1 MVTQGRLRDPSMSL
15 RTDPRTHPKLIP
27 ALEPFNMDANVPP
40 APPAT
45 TLAEVHD
52 FMRTV
57 NDGIETFYSL
67 IPTDRPTDSSLPEVV
82 YRPMECVGQDGN
94 TIKLYVYRPAES
106 EGSDKQAL
114 PCVVYIHG
122 GGMVFSPTVNKNY
135 IAWAKSLAAT
145 GMIAI
150 CVDFRNAWNK
160 EGGWN
165 HFPDGLNDCAAAV
178 RWINDNRK
186 RLGISKIILQ
196 GESGGGNLSIATALK
211 ANREGW
217 IDAVDGVYAISPYV
231 SGAPAWEEDRV
242 LKEFPSLVE
251 NNGYILDRST
261 MALYIKAY
269 DPEGKNA
276 TNPLAWPYHAEE
288 KDLKGLP
295 PFTITVDELDPLR
308 DEGMAFWRK
317 LVKAGV
323 RAVGKMNL
331 GLGHANAPT
340 FRVDLSAEYDA
351 VVGDIKRFSET
362 L

>member
-1 MVTQGRLRDPSMSL
+1 MSL
-15 RTDPRTHPKLIP
+15 KTDPRTHPKLIP
-27 ALEPFNMDANVPP
+27 ALEPSNMDANVPL
-40 APPAT
+40 APLQQSA
-45 TLAEVHD
+45 TLAEIHD
-52 FMRTV
+52 FIRTV
-57 NDGIETFYSL
+57 NDGIQTWYSL

-82 YRPMECVGQDGN
+82 YHPVGCIGPDGN
-94 TIKLYVYRPAES
+94 VISLYVYRPAGS
-106 EGSDKQAL
+106 EGSGKQAL

-135 IAWAKSLAAT
+135 AAWAKSLAAT
-145 GMIAI
+145 GMIVT
-150 CVDFRNAWNK
+150 CVDFRNAWK
-160 EGGWN
+160 DGGWN

-178 RWINDNRK
+178 KWINDNRK
-186 RLGISKIILQ
+186 QLGISKIILQ
-196 GESGGGNLSIATALK
+196 GESGGGNLSIATAMK

-217 IDAVDGVYAISPYV
+217 IDAIDGVYAIAPYV
-231 SGAPAWEEDRV
+231 SGAAAWEEDRL
-242 LKEFPSLVE
+242 LKELPSLVE
-251 NNGYILDRST
+251 NNGYILDRSS

-269 DPEGKNA
+269 DPEGNNA

-323 RAVGKMNL
+323 KAVGKMNL
-331 GLGHANAPT
+331 GLAHAAAPT
-340 FRVDLSAEYDA
+340 FRVSMPVEYDT
-351 VVGDIKRFSET
+351 VVRDIKRFSET